1 MWGLFIEQAWISFAA
16 CGDPNKLGDL
26 SPGVTWPQY
35 ENVPEQVLV
44 FQKLDGSAL
53 GSTVGQG
60 LHTEK
65 DVDGRPVCDFIIS
78 EVAQFIH

>member
-1 MWGLFIEQAWISFAA
+1 
-16 CGDPNKLGDL
+16 
-26 SPGVTWPQY
+26 VTWPQY

-44 FQKLDGSAL
+44 FQKPDGSAL

-65 DVDGRPVCDFIIS
+65 DVDDRPVCDFIIS
-78 EVAQFIH
+78 EDAQFVH